1 MARVKKEYLFIDGYN
16 IINQWSYFKEISRN
30 IEESRN
36 KLIELLIEYQA
47 FKGFN
52 VIVVFDAHLV
62 KGSIEKKEKIA
73 GVEVVYTKENETA
86 DSYIEKQ
93 LDKIGR
99 YEKVQVAT
107 SDSSIQQIVL
117 ARGGTRISASEMI
130 LEIENVKKDIRI
142 KTEKPR
148 QKGTNI
154 DQILDLETLEKLEK
168 LRRNSQNLDEI

>member
-1 MARVKKEYLFIDGYN
+1 MPRTKKEYLFIDGYN
-16 IINQWSYFKEISRN
+16 IINQWQYYRDVKN
-30 IEESRN
+30 MANSRN

-47 FKGFN
+47 YTGLR

-62 KGSIEKKEKIA
+62 KGSLEKKETIA
-73 GVEVVYTKENETA
+73 GVEIVYTKEYETA
-86 DSYIEKQ
+86 DSYIEKM

-107 SDSSIQQIVL
+107 SDSAIQQIVL
-117 ARGGTRISASEMI
+117 GRGGTRISSQEMI
-130 LEIENVKKDIRI
+130 LELENTKKDIRT

-154 DQILDLETLEKLEK
+154 DQVLDRDTLEKLEK
-168 LRRNSQNLDEI
+168 IRRSM